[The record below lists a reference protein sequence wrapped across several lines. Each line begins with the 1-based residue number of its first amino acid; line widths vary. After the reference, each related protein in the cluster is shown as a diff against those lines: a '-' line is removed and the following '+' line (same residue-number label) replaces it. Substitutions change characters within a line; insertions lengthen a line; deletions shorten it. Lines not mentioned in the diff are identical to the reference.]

1 MRGAA
6 TPRSGLDINDKRKGR
21 VGPAGRDLVLA
32 NVKGDG
38 IGTLVDADPLTVD
51 HRAKLAS
58 YVADHQRVVAAL
70 DDEMA
75 AR

>member
-6 TPRSGLDINDKRKGR
+6 APRSGLDINDKRKGR

-38 IGTLVDADPLTVD
+38 IVALVDADPLTTVPSWLPTSRIISALLPRSMTKWLRD
-51 HRAKLAS
+51 KL
-58 YVADHQRVVAAL
+58 
-70 DDEMA
+70 
-75 AR
+75 